1 MSRKQSELIRSLRLQ
16 IEAKDRELA
25 DQKWVF
31 EQFLNSP
38 SWRLTY
44 PIRWLAKQLR
54 ALRDRVLGPSKNSE
68 PIAAPGL
75 ASAEETVD
83 GGAIDS
89 ILELKQLFTDFFRM
103 QL

>member
-1 MSRKQSELIRSLRLQ
+1 MSRKQSELIRSLLLQ

-54 ALRDRVLGPSKNSE
+54 ILRDLILGQSKNPE
-68 PIAAPGL
+68 PIAASRPAPAEDTL
-75 ASAEETVD
+75 ADT
-83 GGAIDS
+83 GGIDS
-89 ILELKQLFTDFFRM
+89 ILEL
-103 QL
+103 